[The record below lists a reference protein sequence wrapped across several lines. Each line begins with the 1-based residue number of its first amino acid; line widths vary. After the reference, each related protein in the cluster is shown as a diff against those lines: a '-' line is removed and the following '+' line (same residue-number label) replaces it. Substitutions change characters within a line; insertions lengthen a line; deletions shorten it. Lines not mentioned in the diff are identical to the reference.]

1 MSKIYPYGILMTIDE
16 MIVINQAVDVGEML
30 ECGIDPDE
38 CAEVASSQKHILN
51 AKLSLFKAKFEV
63 FMCQIDSNLPKNDDT
78 EVFKGWMK
86 EEFGGKK

>member
-16 MIVINQAVDVGEML
+16 IIVINQAVDVAEML

-38 CAEVASSQKHILN
+38 CAEVASSQKTILH

-63 FMCQIDSNLPKNDDT
+63 FMCEIDSNLPKTDET
-78 EVFKGWMK
+78 ENFKGWMK
-86 EEFGGKK
+86 ETFGGKK

>member
-1 MSKIYPYGILMTIDE
+1 MTIDE

-63 FMCQIDSNLPKNDDT
+63 FMCEIDSNLPKNDET
-78 EVFKGWMK
+78 ENFKGWMK
-86 EEFGGKK
+86 ETFGGKK

>member
-1 MSKIYPYGILMTIDE
+1 MSKIYPYGILMTINE
-16 MIVINQAVDVGEML
+16 IILINQAIDVCEML

-38 CAEVASSQKHILN
+38 CAEVAACQKTILN
-51 AKLSLFKAKFEV
+51 AKLNLFKAKFEV

-78 EVFKGWMK
+78 ENFKGWMK